1 MEKGHGIWYVDVK
14 NLHGSGS
21 LKAVAMDLYIRHCG
35 CTVIEEGQRK
45 HSKSRG
51 LNCFLLER
59 KQSIGSLILCTPLN
73 SIGSS
78 ESAGA

>member
-51 LNCFLLER
+51 LIFFYWKGNHQL
-59 KQSIGSLILCTPLN
+59 
-73 SIGSS
+73 
-78 ESAGA
+78 GA